1 MNLFYIVYQVVPRDP
16 PSSWVDLEQ
25 QLVFISRTKAEHYIK
40 KHQGIFLL
48 QEMWAQRWI
57 EGKPSPVKF
66 REAKS
71 WRKKKMALPL
81 SLQTRIMRTITR
93 FAADH
98 KMKEEV
104 VEKILK
110 DINED
115 QILSELG
122 LDTSAT
128 VRAMIDYHSEDKQDL
143 RYADLLLYVGPRDFQ
158 WRMRDGELVGAGTRV
173 EGGIIDED
181 CSRRS

>member
-16 PSSWVDLEQ
+16 PSGWADLEQ
-25 QLVFISRTKAEHYIK
+25 QLVFISRTKAERYVQN
-40 KHQGIFLL
+40 HQGIFLI

-66 REAKS
+66 REAKN
-71 WRKKKMALPL
+71 WKGRKKMALPL
-81 SLQTRIMRTITR
+81 SLQARIIRTITE
-93 FAADH
+93 FAAEH
-98 KMKEEV
+98 KMKKEV
-104 VEKILK
+104 VVKILK

-115 QILSELG
+115 QILSELK
-122 LDTSAT
+122 LSTSAT
-128 VRAMIDYHSEDKQDL
+128 VRILIDHHSENGDSK
-143 RYADLLLYVGPRDFQ
+143 YADLLLYVGPRDFQ